1 VRKAFE
7 GKIKFLVGRKRNVK
21 EREKTKSED
30 QSNNV
35 DFGRSGV
42 YRHCDYF
49 VSRGE
54 TSGKPVVI
62 NNTAVPPILT
72 LRADIVSEGEALYMQ
87 YCSEYHGADLKG
99 SPTWKQRLEDG
110 SLPPP
115 PQDDTSHT

>member
-1 VRKAFE
+1 MSKRGRKQKV
-7 GKIKFLVGRKRNVK
+7 KINPTMLILVGLAFIVIAIILL
-21 EREKTKSED
+21 
-30 QSNNV
+30 
-35 DFGRSGV
+35 
-42 YRHCDYF
+42 
-49 VSRGE
+49 SRGE
-54 TSGKPVVI
+54 TLGKPVVI
-62 NNTAVPPILT
+62 NNTTVPPILT